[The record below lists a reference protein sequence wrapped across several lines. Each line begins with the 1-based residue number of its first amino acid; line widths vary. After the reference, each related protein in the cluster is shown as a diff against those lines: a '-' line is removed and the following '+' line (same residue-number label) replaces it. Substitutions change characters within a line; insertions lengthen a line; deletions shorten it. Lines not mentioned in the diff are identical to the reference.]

1 MKQKIKSAA
10 KYLAALLQKECSCF
24 KWSVF
29 VIATAAIIVGGAALT
44 VFIVDPFY
52 RYRMPFFYDTVYHE
66 IYATA
71 PALLKNEKYDLF
83 MLGTSMTRN
92 FFLKDIDQTFN
103 CKSLKF
109 AAAGGTVKD
118 LKKFVDTAVAAKG
131 KKLKHIVFSLDIY
144 PLNKTNSHCEQFSYL
159 YRNDHLEDYKY
170 LFSRQ
175 TFSKIIYIIKR
186 KMRPSGKR
194 KYQTDR
200 NRMFSSDYEGKP
212 YGLREVVLDAI
223 FNAQIH
229 HTQTPYNAEAHREN
243 LHKRLLPIFDG
254 NPDIRFT
261 VYLAPY
267 HIYTY
272 CQSEQFKE
280 ADALIRQRT
289 CVMLELLKRKNVTLH
304 DFQTDTDIVTRHD
317 YFSDVQHFSNEAAKV
332 VLKKLKQG
340 TNLLSTPAE
349 VRANEEKLRR
359 LIRQN
364 MPVYYKHL
372 KEIK

>member
-1 MKQKIKSAA
+1 
-10 KYLAALLQKECSCF
+10 
-24 KWSVF
+24 
-29 VIATAAIIVGGAALT
+29 
-44 VFIVDPFY
+44 
-52 RYRMPFFYDTVYHE
+52 MPRR
-66 IYATA
+66 I
-71 PALLKNEKYDLF
+71 
-83 MLGTSMTRN
+83 R
-92 FFLKDIDQTFN
+92 
-103 CKSLKF
+103 
-109 AAAGGTVKD
+109 
-118 LKKFVDTAVAAKG
+118 
-131 KKLKHIVFSLDIY
+131 
-144 PLNKTNSHCEQFSYL
+144 
-159 YRNDHLEDYKY
+159 
-170 LFSRQ
+170 
-175 TFSKIIYIIKR
+175 
-186 KMRPSGKR
+186 
-194 KYQTDR
+194 
-200 NRMFSSDYEGKP
+200 
-212 YGLREVVLDAI
+212 
-223 FNAQIH
+223 
-229 HTQTPYNAEAHREN
+229 
-243 LHKRLLPIFDG
+243 DG